1 MHVKKWMA
9 NGNMTPCFYA
19 YINVSCGRLL
29 DTEDVFLRERWEQ
42 NISADFNQL
51 ICWFQEAN
59 SGEKKRPRNFYCNK
73 RVVFQRCMNW
83 NKQTNNQKC
92 HSNQVKKYVV
102 CGIFFEFARMWT
114 LFRTLN
120 RESYRREWSAA
131 LRMRFLCSCP
141 GWGVRR
147 KHFSWAV
154 QTFFFFYSY
163 SSYSSRHLWWEALSR
178 SRQCVPVAP
187 ITMHG

>member
-1 MHVKKWMA
+1 MWTTVRYRR
-9 NGNMTPCFYA
+9 CFFKGEMRAEY
-19 YINVSCGRLL
+19 
-29 DTEDVFLRERWEQ
+29 
-42 NISADFNQL
+42 
-51 ICWFQEAN
+51 ICWFQSDEEAN
-59 SGEKKRPRNFYCNK
+59 SGEKKRPWNFYCNK

-83 NKQTNNQKC
+83 NKET
-92 HSNQVKKYVV
+92 KKQRTRSAIATKWKNIVWV
-102 CGIFFEFARMWT
+102 CKNVNPVQDAKPRILWKRMICCS
-114 LFRTLN
+114 
-120 RESYRREWSAA
+120 EDA
-131 LRMRFLCSCP
+131 LSVQLP

-154 QTFFFFYSY
+154 QTFFFFFYSY